1 MIAIIPLA
9 GKSERFAKAGYEQPK
24 WALPLPDGH
33 LLLQEVI
40 ESINP
45 KDIIVIS
52 AKENRENLHSAMG
65 WWNFKE
71 NKTIETWT
79 PIIVSHPTSGPLETI
94 LRAKEYLKTTD
105 ELLINYCDCFAANGL
120 SDFIAAMRSSGE
132 DAGVYCFRSNNP
144 RFQYDPSGE
153 YALGGI
159 FWFRHADEFLRRAR
173 KMEMRPDLSPAHIA
187 FTYRGVAGLDG
198 YRLYVDTKNYVD
210 LGTPDDYEQYC
221 GFPKKAQAVDA
232 KGLPVF
238 ASYEEFMAS
247 DLLGQWRKDEIGY
260 ILYRSVTKQP
270 VTDAEM
276 RLLAQDMEKSINEQS
291 Q

>member
-1 MIAIIPLA
+1 LIAIIPLA

-24 WALPLPDGH
+24 WALPVRDDKPMIWEVMQSAITSKATIVVLRIDDD
-33 LLLQEVI
+33 LLLHELWGTGFIPVHI
-40 ESINP
+40 DS
-45 KDIIVIS
+45 
-52 AKENRENLHSAMG
+52 L
-65 WWNFKE
+65 
-71 NKTIETWT
+71 
-79 PIIVSHPTSGPLETI
+79 TSGPLETI

-120 SDFIAAMRSSGE
+120 SDFLTAMRSSGE

-144 RFQYDPSGE
+144 RFQYDPTGQ

-173 KMEMRPDLSPAHIA
+173 KMEVRPDLSPAHIA

-210 LGTPDDYEQYC
+210 LGTPEDYERYC
-221 GFPKKAQAVDA
+221 GIPQKAQAVDA
-232 KGLPVF
+232 KGMPVF

-247 DLLGQWRKDEIGY
+247 DLLGQWRKDDIGY

-291 Q
+291 

>member
-1 MIAIIPLA
+1 MIAVIPLA
-9 GKSERFAKAGYEQPK
+9 GKSERFTKAGYEQPK
-24 WALPLPDGH
+24 FLLPCPDSSKTMLELVCNSMGDNVH
-33 LLLQEVI
+33 PI
-40 ESINP
+40 AIIN
-45 KDIIVIS
+45 KKVHFQYRDWSVWRRINGFGYMLVDS
-52 AKENRENLHSAMG
+52 
-65 WWNFKE
+65 
-71 NKTIETWT
+71 
-79 PIIVSHPTSGPLETI
+79 PTSGPLETI
-94 LRAKEYLKTTD
+94 LRAKEHLNTND

-120 SDFIAAMRSSGE
+120 SDFLATMRSSGE

-144 RFQYDPSGE
+144 RFQYDPTGE

-173 KMEMRPDLSPAHIA
+173 NKVFTIRPDFSPAHIA
-187 FTYRGVAGLDG
+187 FTFRGVAGLDG

-210 LGTPDDYEQYC
+210 LGTPEDYERYC
-221 GFPKKAQAVDA
+221 GIPQKTQAVDD

-238 ASYEEFMAS
+238 ANYEEFMAS

-276 RLLAQDMEKSINEQS
+276 RLLAQDMDKSMGANN
-291 Q
+291 

>member
-24 WALPLPDGH
+24 WALPVSENISMLRAVLFSIGDTSRTIMIAHASNAPLIRLILP
-33 LLLQEVI
+33 VSS
-40 ESINP
+40 ESLNQF
-45 KDIIVIS
+45 VY
-52 AKENRENLHSAMG
+52 EFMTE
-65 WWNFKE
+65 
-71 NKTIETWT
+71 
-79 PIIVSHPTSGPLETI
+79 TSGPMETI
-94 LRAKEYLKTTD
+94 LRVKESLKTDD

-120 SDFIAAMRSSGE
+120 SDFLAAMRSSGE
-132 DAGVYCFRSNNP
+132 DAGAYCFRSNNP
-144 RFQYDPSGE
+144 RFQYDPTGQ

-173 KMEMRPDLSPAHIA
+173 KMEVRPDLSPAHIA

-210 LGTPDDYEQYC
+210 LGTPEDYERHC
-221 GFPKKAQAVDA
+221 GKPQKAQAVDA

-247 DLLGQWRKDEIGY
+247 DLLGQWRKDDIGY

-276 RLLAQDMEKSINEQS
+276 RLLAQDMGRSLVQGGR